1 MKSRADAGVAR
12 DQKRKRET
20 PTSRECHKDPS
31 ICRDRLEDMAR
42 ALVVEDDA
50 DIATLITH
58 YLERD
63 GWRCDLA
70 RDGLE
75 AVARLGAE
83 SYRLVVLD
91 LQLPG
96 KDGLSVL
103 TQIRATPK
111 LKNIPVVIVT
121 ARSDETDRIVG
132 LEIGADDYVVKPF
145 SPKEFAARVKA
156 ILRRID
162 RGENQDEGLVVGPVL
177 IDRSR
182 HTVTENGRTVHLTAK
197 EFALLVALA
206 DAKGRVLSRD
216 RLLED
221 IWGYSYIEGMRTIDV
236 HVRRLREKLP
246 TIAGR
251 IASVKPIGYRLAD
264 PGEDA

>member
-1 MKSRADAGVAR
+1 
-12 DQKRKRET
+12 
-20 PTSRECHKDPS
+20 
-31 ICRDRLEDMAR
+31 MAR

-63 GWRCDLA
+63 GWRCDVS
-70 RDGLE
+70 RDGVE
-75 AVARLGAE
+75 ALARLGVE
-83 SYRLVVLD
+83 TYRLVVLD

-96 KDGLSVL
+96 KDGLTVL
-103 TQIRATPK
+103 TQIRATPR
-111 LKNIPVVIVT
+111 LKNLPVVIVT
-121 ARSDETDRIVG
+121 ARGEETDRIVG
-132 LEIGADDYVVKPF
+132 LEVGADDYIVKPF

-162 RGENQDEGLVVGPVL
+162 RSESADADDSLVIGPVAV
-177 IDRSR
+177 DRAR
-182 HTVTENGRTVHLTAK
+182 HTVTEDGKAVHLTAK

-221 IWGYSYIEGMRTIDV
+221 LWGYSYIEGMRTIDV

-246 TIAGR
+246 SIAAR

-264 PGEDA
+264 PGETV

>member
-1 MKSRADAGVAR
+1 
-12 DQKRKRET
+12 
-20 PTSRECHKDPS
+20 
-31 ICRDRLEDMAR
+31 MAR

-63 GWRCDLA
+63 GWRCDVA
-70 RDGLE
+70 RDGVE
-75 AVARLGAE
+75 ALARLGVE
-83 SYRLVVLD
+83 TYRLVVLD

-96 KDGLSVL
+96 KDGLTVL
-103 TQIRATPK
+103 TQIRATPR
-111 LKNIPVVIVT
+111 LKNLPVVIVT
-121 ARSDETDRIVG
+121 ARGEETDRIVG
-132 LEIGADDYVVKPF
+132 LEVGADDYIVKPF

-162 RGENQDEGLVVGPVL
+162 RHESADADDTLVIGPVAV
-177 IDRSR
+177 DRAR
-182 HTVTENGRTVHLTAK
+182 HTVTEDGKAVHLTAK

-221 IWGYSYIEGMRTIDV
+221 LWGYSYIEGMRTIDV

-246 TIAGR
+246 SLAAR

-264 PGEDA
+264 PGETE

>member
-1 MKSRADAGVAR
+1 
-12 DQKRKRET
+12 
-20 PTSRECHKDPS
+20 
-31 ICRDRLEDMAR
+31 MAR
-42 ALVVEDDA
+42 ALVVEDDS
-50 DIATLITH
+50 DIAALITH

-63 GWRCDLA
+63 GWRCDIA

-75 AVARLGAE
+75 ALTKLGAE
-83 SYRLVVLD
+83 TYRLVVLD

-96 KDGLSVL
+96 RDGLSVL

-111 LKNIPVVIVT
+111 LKSIPVVIVT
-121 ARSDETDRIVG
+121 ARSEETDRIVG
-132 LEIGADDYVVKPF
+132 LEIGADDYIVKPF

-162 RGENQDEGLVVGPVL
+162 RNDAPDDSIAIGPVQ

-182 HTVTENGRTVHLTAK
+182 HTVNENGKTVHLTAK
-197 EFALLVALA
+197 EFSLLVALA
-206 DAKGRVLSRD
+206 DARGRVLSRD

-236 HVRRLREKLP
+236 HIRRLREKLP
-246 TIAGR
+246 GIAAR
-251 IASVKPIGYRLAD
+251 INSVKPIGYRLAD
-264 PGEDA
+264 AGEGD

>member
-1 MKSRADAGVAR
+1 
-12 DQKRKRET
+12 
-20 PTSRECHKDPS
+20 
-31 ICRDRLEDMAR
+31 MAR

-63 GWRCDLA
+63 GWRCDVA
-70 RDGLE
+70 RDGVE
-75 AVARLGAE
+75 ALSRLGGE
-83 SYRLVVLD
+83 TYRLVVLD

-111 LKNIPVVIVT
+111 LRSLPVVIVT
-121 ARSDETDRIVG
+121 ARSEETDRIVG
-132 LEIGADDYVVKPF
+132 LEIGADDYIVKPF

-162 RGENQDEGLVVGPVL
+162 RSDGAEETLSIGSIHV
-177 IDRSR
+177 DRSR
-182 HTVTENGRTVHLTAK
+182 HTVTENGKAVHLTSK
-197 EFALLVALA
+197 EFSLLVALA
-206 DAKGRVLSRD
+206 EAKGRVLSRD

-236 HVRRLREKLP
+236 HIRRLREKLP
-246 TIAGR
+246 GIAAR
-251 IASVKPIGYRLAD
+251 IASVKPIGYRLTE
-264 PGEDA
+264 PGEGE

>member
-1 MKSRADAGVAR
+1 
-12 DQKRKRET
+12 
-20 PTSRECHKDPS
+20 
-31 ICRDRLEDMAR
+31 MAR
-42 ALVVEDDA
+42 ALVVEDDS

-63 GWRCDLA
+63 GWRCDVA

-75 AVARLGAE
+75 AVSKLGAE
-83 SYRLVVLD
+83 TYRLVVLD

-96 KDGLSVL
+96 RDGLSVL
-103 TQIRATPK
+103 TQIRATPR
-111 LKNIPVVIVT
+111 LKSLPVVIVT
-121 ARSDETDRIVG
+121 ARSEETDRVVG
-132 LEIGADDYVVKPF
+132 LEIGADDYIVKPF

-156 ILRRID
+156 SLRRMDRSEAVDDAITVGPVRID
-162 RGENQDEGLVVGPVL
+162 RA
-177 IDRSR
+177 R
-182 HTVTENGRTVHLTAK
+182 HTVTLDGKIVHLTAK

-206 DAKGRVLSRD
+206 DARGRVLSRD

-236 HVRRLREKLP
+236 HIRRLREKLP
-246 TIAGR
+246 AIAAR

-264 PGEDA
+264 PGESE

>member
-1 MKSRADAGVAR
+1 
-12 DQKRKRET
+12 
-20 PTSRECHKDPS
+20 
-31 ICRDRLEDMAR
+31 MAR

-63 GWRCDLA
+63 GWRCDIA

-75 AVARLGAE
+75 ALSKLGAE
-83 SYRLVVLD
+83 TYRLVVLD

-103 TQIRATPK
+103 TQVRATPK
-111 LKNIPVVIVT
+111 LRSLPVVVVT
-121 ARSDETDRIVG
+121 ARGEETDRIVG
-132 LEIGADDYVVKPF
+132 LEIGADDYIVKPF

-162 RGENQDEGLVVGPVL
+162 RGESQDDALVIGPVHV
-177 IDRSR
+177 DRSR
-182 HTVTENGRTVHLTAK
+182 HTVTEGGKTVHLTAK
-197 EFALLVALA
+197 EFSLLVALA

-221 IWGYSYIEGMRTIDV
+221 LWGYSYVDGMRTIDV

-246 TIAGR
+246 SIAAR

-264 PGEDA
+264 PVDAD

>member
-1 MKSRADAGVAR
+1 
-12 DQKRKRET
+12 
-20 PTSRECHKDPS
+20 
-31 ICRDRLEDMAR
+31 MAR

-63 GWRCDLA
+63 GWRCDIA
-70 RDGLE
+70 SDGLE
-75 AVARLGAE
+75 ALSKLGTE

-96 KDGLSVL
+96 KDGLAVL
-103 TQIRATPK
+103 SQIRATPK
-111 LKNIPVVIVT
+111 LKSLPVVIVT
-121 ARSDETDRIVG
+121 ARSEETDRIVG
-132 LEIGADDYVVKPF
+132 LEIGADDYIVKPF

-162 RGENQDEGLVVGPVL
+162 RNDAQDETLSIGPVQ
-177 IDRSR
+177 IDRAR
-182 HTVTENGRTVHLTAK
+182 HTVTESGKTIHLTAK
-197 EFALLVALA
+197 EFSLLIALA

-221 IWGYSYIEGMRTIDV
+221 LWGYSYIEGMRTIDV
-236 HVRRLREKLP
+236 HIRRLREKLP
-246 TIAGR
+246 SIASR

-264 PGEDA
+264 PGEHD

>member
-1 MKSRADAGVAR
+1 
-12 DQKRKRET
+12 
-20 PTSRECHKDPS
+20 
-31 ICRDRLEDMAR
+31 MAR

-63 GWRCDLA
+63 GWRCDVA
-70 RDGLE
+70 GDGLE
-75 AVARLGAE
+75 ALARLGVE

-103 TQIRATPK
+103 THIRAHPR
-111 LKNIPVVIVT
+111 LKSLPVVIVT
-121 ARSDETDRIVG
+121 ARSEETDRIVG
-132 LEIGADDYVVKPF
+132 LEVGADDYIVKPF

-156 ILRRID
+156 ILRRIGRNEESD
-162 RGENQDEGLVVGPVL
+162 DTL
-177 IDRSR
+177 IIGSVQLDRSR
-182 HTVTENGRTVHLTAK
+182 HTVTENGKPVHLTAK
-197 EFALLVALA
+197 EFSLLLALA

-221 IWGYSYIEGMRTIDV
+221 LWGYSYIEGMRTIDV
-236 HVRRLREKLP
+236 HIRRLREKLP
-246 TIAGR
+246 TIATR
-251 IASVKPIGYRLAD
+251 IASVKPIGYRLTDLAN
-264 PGEDA
+264 PE

>member
-1 MKSRADAGVAR
+1 
-12 DQKRKRET
+12 
-20 PTSRECHKDPS
+20 
-31 ICRDRLEDMAR
+31 MAR
-42 ALVVEDDA
+42 ALVVEDDS

-63 GWRCDLA
+63 GWRCDVA
-70 RDGLE
+70 RDGLD
-75 AVARLGAE
+75 ALSKLGAE
-83 SYRLVVLD
+83 TYRLVVLD

-96 KDGLSVL
+96 RDGLSVL
-103 TQIRATPK
+103 TQIRATPR
-111 LKNIPVVIVT
+111 LKGLPVVIVT
-121 ARSDETDRIVG
+121 ARGEETDRIVG
-132 LEIGADDYVVKPF
+132 LEVGADDYIVKPF

-162 RGENQDEGLVVGPVL
+162 RSGEAEDAIAIGPVH
-177 IDRSR
+177 IDRAR
-182 HTVTENGRTVHLTAK
+182 HTVTENGKTVHLTAK
-197 EFALLVALA
+197 EFSLLIALA
-206 DAKGRVLSRD
+206 DARGRVLSRD

-246 TIAGR
+246 AIAAR

-264 PGEDA
+264 AGEGE

>member
-1 MKSRADAGVAR
+1 
-12 DQKRKRET
+12 
-20 PTSRECHKDPS
+20 
-31 ICRDRLEDMAR
+31 MAR

-63 GWRCDLA
+63 GWRCDVA

-75 AVARLGAE
+75 ALARLGSE
-83 SYRLVVLD
+83 TYRLVVLD

-96 KDGLSVL
+96 KDGLTVL

-111 LKNIPVVIVT
+111 LRNLPVVIVT
-121 ARSDETDRIVG
+121 ARSEETDRIVG
-132 LEIGADDYVVKPF
+132 LEIGADDYIVKPF

-156 ILRRID
+156 ILRRVD
-162 RGENQDEGLVVGPVL
+162 RSEGPEDALVIGPVL
-177 IDRSR
+177 IDRAR
-182 HTVTENGRTVHLTAK
+182 HTVTQDGRPVHLTAK
-197 EFALLVALA
+197 EFALLLALA

-221 IWGYSYIEGMRTIDV
+221 LWGYSYIEGMRTIDV
-236 HVRRLREKLP
+236 HIRRLREKLP
-246 TIAGR
+246 GIAAR

-264 PGEDA
+264 PGERE

>member
-1 MKSRADAGVAR
+1 
-12 DQKRKRET
+12 
-20 PTSRECHKDPS
+20 
-31 ICRDRLEDMAR
+31 MAR

-63 GWRCDLA
+63 GWRCDVA

-75 AVARLGAE
+75 AMSRLGSE
-83 SYRLVVLD
+83 TYRLVVLD

-96 KDGLSVL
+96 KDGLTVL

-111 LKNIPVVIVT
+111 LKHLPVVIVT
-121 ARSDETDRIVG
+121 ARSEETDRIVG
-132 LEIGADDYVVKPF
+132 LEIGADDYIVKPF

-162 RGENQDEGLVVGPVL
+162 RSDPADDAITIGPVEV
-177 IDRSR
+177 DRAR
-182 HTVTENGRTVHLTAK
+182 HIVTEAGKVVHLTAK
-197 EFALLVALA
+197 EFSLLVALA

-246 TIAGR
+246 AIAAR
-251 IASVKPIGYRLAD
+251 IASVKPIGYRLAE
-264 PGEDA
+264 PGEGE

>member
-1 MKSRADAGVAR
+1 MRF
-12 DQKRKRET
+12 
-20 PTSRECHKDPS
+20 
-31 ICRDRLEDMAR
+31 LEPPKIHPMAR
-42 ALVVEDDA
+42 ALVVEDDS
-50 DIATLITH
+50 DIASLITH

-75 AVARLGAE
+75 ALSKLGTE
-83 SYRLVVLD
+83 TYRLVVLD

-96 KDGLSVL
+96 RDGLSVL

-111 LKNIPVVIVT
+111 LKSLPVVIVT
-121 ARSDETDRIVG
+121 ARSEETDRIVG
-132 LEIGADDYVVKPF
+132 LEIGADDYIVKPF

-156 ILRRID
+156 ILRRVDRGDSIDDAIAIGPVRID
-162 RGENQDEGLVVGPVL
+162 RA
-177 IDRSR
+177 R
-182 HTVTENGRTVHLTAK
+182 HTVTEDGKAVHLTAK
-197 EFALLVALA
+197 EFSLLVALA
-206 DAKGRVLSRD
+206 DARGRVLSRD

-236 HVRRLREKLP
+236 HIRRLREKLP

-251 IASVKPIGYRLAD
+251 IAAVKPIGYRLAD
-264 PGEDA
+264 AGESE

>member
-1 MKSRADAGVAR
+1 
-12 DQKRKRET
+12 
-20 PTSRECHKDPS
+20 
-31 ICRDRLEDMAR
+31 MAR
-42 ALVVEDDA
+42 ALVVEDDS
-50 DIATLITH
+50 DIASLITH

-75 AVARLGAE
+75 ALSKLAAE
-83 SYRLVVLD
+83 TYRLVVLD

-111 LKNIPVVIVT
+111 LKSLPVVIVT
-121 ARSDETDRIVG
+121 ARSEETDRIVG
-132 LEIGADDYVVKPF
+132 LEIGADDYIVKPF

-156 ILRRID
+156 ILRRVDRNDEADDAISIGTIRID
-162 RGENQDEGLVVGPVL
+162 RA
-177 IDRSR
+177 R
-182 HTVTENGRTVHLTAK
+182 HTVTEQGKIVHLTAK
-197 EFALLVALA
+197 EFSLLVALA
-206 DAKGRVLSRD
+206 DARGRVLSRE

-246 TIAGR
+246 TIASR

-264 PGEDA
+264 PGETE

>member
-1 MKSRADAGVAR
+1 
-12 DQKRKRET
+12 
-20 PTSRECHKDPS
+20 
-31 ICRDRLEDMAR
+31 MAR
-42 ALVVEDDA
+42 ALVVEDDS

-63 GWRCDLA
+63 GWRCDVA

-75 AVARLGAE
+75 ALTRLGAE
-83 SYRLVVLD
+83 TYRLVVLD

-103 TQIRATPK
+103 TQIRATPR
-111 LKNIPVVIVT
+111 LKNLPVVIVT
-121 ARSDETDRIVG
+121 ARSEETDRIVG
-132 LEIGADDYVVKPF
+132 LEIGADDYIVKPF

-162 RGENQDEGLVVGPVL
+162 RNDASDEALAIGPVQL
-177 IDRSR
+177 DRAR
-182 HTVTENGRTVHLTAK
+182 HTVTENGKTVHLTAK
-197 EFALLVALA
+197 EFSLLVALA

-221 IWGYSYIEGMRTIDV
+221 LWGYSYIEGMRTIDV
-236 HVRRLREKLP
+236 HIRRLREKLP
-246 TIAGR
+246 SIAAR

-264 PGEDA
+264 PGEGDRA

>member
-1 MKSRADAGVAR
+1 MK
-12 DQKRKRET
+12 
-20 PTSRECHKDPS
+20 
-31 ICRDRLEDMAR
+31 MAR
-42 ALVVEDDA
+42 ALVVEDDS

-63 GWRCDLA
+63 GWRCDVA

-75 AVARLGAE
+75 ALSKLGAE
-83 SYRLVVLD
+83 TYRLVVLD

-96 KDGLSVL
+96 QDGLSVL

-111 LKNIPVVIVT
+111 LKNLPVVIVT
-121 ARSDETDRIVG
+121 ARSEETDRIVG
-132 LEIGADDYVVKPF
+132 LEIGADDYIVKPF

-162 RGENQDEGLVVGPVL
+162 RGDSTDDAIVIGEVR

-182 HTVTENGRTVHLTAK
+182 HTVTQNGKVVHLTAK
-197 EFALLVALA
+197 EFSLLVALA

-246 TIAGR
+246 GIAAR

-264 PGEDA
+264 PGESE

>member
-1 MKSRADAGVAR
+1 M
-12 DQKRKRET
+12 
-20 PTSRECHKDPS
+20 P
-31 ICRDRLEDMAR
+31 R
-42 ALVVEDDA
+42 ALVVEDDS
-50 DIATLITH
+50 DIASLITH

-63 GWRCDLA
+63 GWRCDVA

-75 AVARLGAE
+75 ALSRLGGE
-83 SYRLVVLD
+83 TYRLVVLD

-111 LKNIPVVIVT
+111 LKGLPVVIVT
-121 ARSDETDRIVG
+121 ARSEETDRIVG
-132 LEIGADDYVVKPF
+132 LEIGADDYIVKPF

-162 RGENQDEGLVVGPVL
+162 RSDAAEDAVTIGAVR
-177 IDRSR
+177 IDRAR
-182 HTVTENGRTVHLTAK
+182 HTVTEGGKAVHLTAK
-197 EFALLVALA
+197 EFSLLTALA
-206 DAKGRVLSRD
+206 DAKGRVLSRE

-236 HVRRLREKLP
+236 HIRRLREKLP

-264 PGEDA
+264 AGESE

>member
-1 MKSRADAGVAR
+1 
-12 DQKRKRET
+12 
-20 PTSRECHKDPS
+20 
-31 ICRDRLEDMAR
+31 MAR

-50 DIATLITH
+50 DIATLVTH

-63 GWRCDLA
+63 GWRCDVA
-70 RDGLE
+70 RDGIE
-75 AVARLGAE
+75 ALSRLSTE

-96 KDGLSVL
+96 KDGLTVL

-111 LKNIPVVIVT
+111 LKSLPVVIVT
-121 ARSDETDRIVG
+121 ARSEETDRIVG
-132 LEIGADDYVVKPF
+132 LEIGADDYIVKPF

-162 RGENQDEGLVVGPVL
+162 RTEGSEESLVIGPVA
-177 IDRSR
+177 IDRAR
-182 HTVTENGRTVHLTAK
+182 HTVTENGKTVHLTAK
-197 EFALLVALA
+197 EFSLLLALA

-221 IWGYSYIEGMRTIDV
+221 LWGYSYIEGMRTIDV
-236 HVRRLREKLP
+236 HIRRLREKLP
-246 TIAGR
+246 GIAAR
-251 IASVKPIGYRLAD
+251 IASVKPIGYRLAES
-264 PGEDA
+264 GETE

>member
-1 MKSRADAGVAR
+1 
-12 DQKRKRET
+12 
-20 PTSRECHKDPS
+20 
-31 ICRDRLEDMAR
+31 MAR

-63 GWRCDLA
+63 GWRCDEA

-75 AVARLGAE
+75 ALTKLGTE
-83 SYRLVVLD
+83 TYRLVVLD

-96 KDGLSVL
+96 KDGLHVL

-111 LKNIPVVIVT
+111 LRSLPVVIVT
-121 ARSDETDRIVG
+121 ARGEETDRIVG
-132 LEIGADDYVVKPF
+132 LELGADDYIVKPF

-162 RGENQDEGLVVGPVL
+162 RSDPPDEALSIGPVL
-177 IDRSR
+177 IDRAR
-182 HTVTENGRTVHLTAK
+182 HTVSEKGKTVHLTAK
-197 EFALLVALA
+197 EFSLLIALA

-221 IWGYSYIEGMRTIDV
+221 LWGYSYIEGMRTVDV
-236 HVRRLREKLP
+236 HIRRLREKLP
-246 TIAGR
+246 SIAAR

-264 PGEDA
+264 PGESE

>member
-1 MKSRADAGVAR
+1 
-12 DQKRKRET
+12 
-20 PTSRECHKDPS
+20 
-31 ICRDRLEDMAR
+31 MAR
-42 ALVVEDDA
+42 ALVVEDDS

-63 GWRCDLA
+63 GWRCDVA

-75 AVARLGAE
+75 ALVRLGAE
-83 SYRLVVLD
+83 TYGLVVLD

-111 LKNIPVVIVT
+111 LRTLPVVIVT
-121 ARSDETDRIVG
+121 ARGEETDRIVG
-132 LEIGADDYVVKPF
+132 LEIGADDYIVKPF

-162 RGENQDEGLVVGPVL
+162 RNDPLDEALEIGPIHVHRL
-177 IDRSR
+177 R
-182 HTVTENGRTVHLTAK
+182 HTVTENGKTVHLTAK

-206 DAKGRVLSRD
+206 DARGRVLSRD

-221 IWGYSYIEGMRTIDV
+221 LWGYSYIEGMRTIDV
-236 HVRRLREKLP
+236 HIRRLRDKLP
-246 TIAGR
+246 SIATR
-251 IASVKPIGYRLAD
+251 IVSVKPIGYRLAD
-264 PGEDA
+264 PGEDE

>member
-1 MKSRADAGVAR
+1 
-12 DQKRKRET
+12 
-20 PTSRECHKDPS
+20 
-31 ICRDRLEDMAR
+31 MAR
-42 ALVVEDDA
+42 ALVVEDDS

-63 GWRCDLA
+63 GWRCDVA

-75 AVARLGAE
+75 ALSRLGIE
-83 SYRLVVLD
+83 TYRLVVLD

-103 TQIRATPK
+103 TQIRATPR
-111 LKNIPVVIVT
+111 LKSLPVVIVT
-121 ARSDETDRIVG
+121 ARSEETDRIVG
-132 LEIGADDYVVKPF
+132 LEVGADDYIVKPF
-145 SPKEFAARVKA
+145 SPKEFAARVRA

-162 RGENQDEGLVVGPVL
+162 RNEARDETLAVGPVQ

-197 EFALLVALA
+197 EFALLIALA
-206 DAKGRVLSRD
+206 DARGRVLSRD

-221 IWGYSYIEGMRTIDV
+221 LWGYSYIEGMRTIDV
-236 HVRRLREKLP
+236 HIRRLREKLP
-246 TIAGR
+246 SIANR

-264 PGEDA
+264 PGEHD

>member
-1 MKSRADAGVAR
+1 MS
-12 DQKRKRET
+12 
-20 PTSRECHKDPS
+20 
-31 ICRDRLEDMAR
+31 R
-42 ALVVEDDA
+42 ALVVEDDS

-63 GWRCDLA
+63 GWRCDVA

-75 AVARLGAE
+75 ALGKLGSD

-96 KDGLSVL
+96 RDGLSVL

-111 LKNIPVVIVT
+111 LKSLPVVIVT

-132 LEIGADDYVVKPF
+132 LEVGADDYIVKPF

-162 RGENQDEGLVVGPVL
+162 RTDASEESLVIGPVS
-177 IDRSR
+177 IDRAR
-182 HTVTENGRTVHLTAK
+182 HTVTEDGKPVHLTAK
-197 EFALLVALA
+197 EFSLLLALI

-221 IWGYSYIEGMRTIDV
+221 LWGYSYVEGMRTVDV

-246 TIAGR
+246 TIASR
-251 IASVKPIGYRLAD
+251 IAAVKPIGYRLAD
-264 PGEDA
+264 PGEGTP

>member
-1 MKSRADAGVAR
+1 
-12 DQKRKRET
+12 
-20 PTSRECHKDPS
+20 
-31 ICRDRLEDMAR
+31 MAR
-42 ALVVEDDA
+42 ALVVEDDS

-75 AVARLGAE
+75 ALTKLGGE

-96 KDGLSVL
+96 RDGLSVL

-111 LKNIPVVIVT
+111 LKSIPVVIVT
-121 ARSDETDRIVG
+121 ARSEETDRIVG
-132 LEIGADDYVVKPF
+132 LEVGADDYIVKPF

-162 RGENQDEGLVVGPVL
+162 RSDTAEDTIAIGPVR
-177 IDRSR
+177 IDRAR
-182 HTVTENGRTVHLTAK
+182 HTVSEGGKTVHLTAK

-206 DAKGRVLSRD
+206 DARGRVLSRD

-236 HVRRLREKLP
+236 HIRRLREKLP
-246 TIAGR
+246 AIASR
-251 IASVKPIGYRLAD
+251 INSVKPIGYRLAD
-264 PGEDA
+264 PGEGE